1 MDPVPSHPAHGNI
14 PCDRDDERVRAFG
27 ADPKR
32 TPGLAPGSGLAAA
45 SSLAAAAGLAAAAA
59 LAVAQERAGTQ

>member
-14 PCDRDDERVRAFG
+14 PCDRDDERARTFG

-45 SSLAAAAGLAAAAA
+45 ADLAVAAAA
-59 LAVAQERAGTQ
+59 AVAQERAGTH